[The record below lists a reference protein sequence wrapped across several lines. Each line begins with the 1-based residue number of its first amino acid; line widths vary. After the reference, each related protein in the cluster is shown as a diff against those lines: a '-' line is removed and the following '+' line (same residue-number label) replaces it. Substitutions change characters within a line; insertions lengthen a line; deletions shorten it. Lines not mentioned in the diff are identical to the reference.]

1 MRSVPPLIR
10 RLMDTTR
17 MRGIIMDV
25 KVTMLVV
32 KVKGVELYAPP
43 PAKAFAVHSVRLRTR
58 LHVLLATHMSE
69 PSFVVT

>member
-17 MRGIIMDV
+17 MRGIIMVV

-32 KVKGVELYAPP
+32 KVKGVELY
-43 PAKAFAVHSVRLRTR
+43 AVHSVRLRTR

>member
-1 MRSVPPLIR
+1 
-10 RLMDTTR
+10 
-17 MRGIIMDV
+17 MDV